1 MVKTQ
6 DPDFDRLK
14 TREKIIEAASELFVE
29 KGYAAAS
36 ISKVAARAKVLAGSV
51 YWAFPSKEALF
62 AEVIRSA
69 GRRWYKKY
77 FPKSEILPVDIHG
90 LRDEFVQLAAGFAAD
105 PAFIKLLLV
114 VAVEHQQ
121 SEDLKQAVGIIRQ
134 FWERHLAVRLGQI
147 YPNLDASQIEE
158 LAIKCARISMYLVD
172 GMYIS
177 IQIDGRKL
185 DLSERFSEIASLTFD
200 HIENYARKLM

>member
-1 MVKTQ
+1 
-6 DPDFDRLK
+6 
-14 TREKIIEAASELFVE
+14 
-29 KGYAAAS
+29 
-36 ISKVAARAKVLAGSV
+36 
-51 YWAFPSKEALF
+51 
-62 AEVIRSA
+62 
-69 GRRWYKKY
+69 
-77 FPKSEILPVDIHG
+77 
-90 LRDEFVQLAAGFAAD
+90 
-105 PAFIKLLLV
+105 LV